1 MRKKIF
7 IVILPV
13 VLVLA
18 LLAGVIIA
26 PKAKSQIT
34 PYYSGEAVNFNNE
47 IYIGSTNT
55 GFFELFKLI
64 DNRIARVGTIF
75 SKDPANSYFLDTEL
89 SKENGRLYVYLVNGT
104 YIYKYRMN
112 YDMSLELIKRAED
125 NSGEYIFGISKFGD
139 NIITIDKKGIKVW
152 NSDLVITNSFKD
164 EVNFSDNLAF
174 SENGNYF
181 FNIYFEYF
189 AIVESFYRNI
199 INGADLN
206 TNDFH
211 ARRPYFD
218 NIEGAVYLVDD
229 SRLQK
234 YYLDSGIAAEFNH
247 ISDLG
252 YDVDGLDGRSYIYF
266 SDGIGIVKNRKSDL
280 RPEDWVFTTDIGPG
294 NGWAMGLRAVE
305 YGSGEAVIVFN
316 GSSILAFDDQLSL
329 IDYYGAREIGD
340 YEDGFNYEP
349 LYLNINKN
357 WGFPGSYVNLNGGGF
372 NSNEELEILFL
383 DDKYYAKTDENGR
396 FSIDLRVLPVKP
408 GLTDIK
414 VNGLISGLTY
424 SISFYVN

>member
-7 IVILPV
+7 LIILPV

-18 LLAGVIIA
+18 LLAGAITA

-34 PYYSGEAVNFNNE
+34 PYYSGEAVNFNGE
-47 IYIGSTNT
+47 VYIGTTNT

-64 DNRIARVGTIF
+64 DNRITRVGTIF

-89 SKENGRLYVYLVNGT
+89 SKENGRLYIYLVNGT

-112 YDMSLELIKRAED
+112 YNMTLELVKRAED
-125 NSGEYIFGISKFGD
+125 NSGEYIFGISKFGN
-139 NIITIDKKGIKVW
+139 NIITTDKKGIKVW

-164 EVNFSDNLAF
+164 EVNFPDNLAF
-174 SENGNYF
+174 SDNGNYF

-189 AIVESFYRNI
+189 AIIESFYRNI
-199 INGADLN
+199 INGVDLS

-234 YYLDSGIAAEFNH
+234 YYLDTGIVAEFNH

-252 YDVDGLDGRSYIYF
+252 YDVDGLDGAGYVYF
-266 SDGIGIVKNRKSDL
+266 SDGIGIVKNHKNDL
-280 RPEDWVFTTDIGPG
+280 KPEDWVFTTDIGPG

-316 GSSILAFDDQLSL
+316 GSSILVFDDNFNL
-329 IDYYGAREIGD
+329 IDLYEAREIND
-340 YEDGFNYEP
+340 YNDGFNYEP
-349 LYLNINKN
+349 LYLNLNKN
-357 WGFPGSYVNLNGGGF
+357 WGFPGSYV
-372 NSNEELEILFL
+372 
-383 DDKYYAKTDENGR
+383 
-396 FSIDLRVLPVKP
+396 
-408 GLTDIK
+408 
-414 VNGLISGLTY
+414 
-424 SISFYVN
+424 